1 MAVYKINESAE
12 EVKEE
17 STKVEEAVTNDY
29 RVVGVSMDV
38 AVPANKSLDDYGT
51 DGSTSGKLYQ
61 ALRGALKSVGLEMA
75 GDYVD
80 AQADHTEVYKDN
92 DYTFEFEES
101 LKEDITETPIEDI
114 DKFTAE
120 VKERFP
126 GSEVIFDGDT
136 NTIKITLDNK
146 KEEEESLK
154 EAFSGTSV
162 MTIKL
167 QRGIKADGFIIS
179 IKDTEGNEVFKQ
191 EYSYGV
197 NASYDERMANAQ
209 APYTTDILRDLVSTY
224 NVNRIEVTKGKN
236 IFKGTDVD
244 DKYVTNFKKDYLSE
258 FEGLFGES
266 VEETPEELTSDIKEE
281 TLTPEYTSDLLDMA
295 QVSFETGVRFDEG
308 DFEDS
313 EDFGKYQQLM
323 DLGPAGFYEE
333 YKDTL
338 DFDPDFVA
346 EYGVEEESLKESDST
361 VRNFT
366 IEDVDGDVV
375 DYKANSAKE
384 ASERYKK
391 DHPGSEILSV
401 YDEDDTYYDI
411 ETGDELEG

>member
-1 MAVYKINESAE
+1 MAVYKINESVE

-29 RVVGVSMDV
+29 RVVSVTMDV
-38 AVPANKSLDDYGT
+38 AMPANKSLDDYGT
-51 DGSTSGKLYQ
+51 DTSHGSGKLYR
-61 ALRGALKSVGLEMA
+61 AISGALESVGLKMA

-80 AQADHTEVYKDN
+80 AQADHTDVYKDN
-92 DYTFEFEES
+92 DYEFEFNES
-101 LKEDITETPIEDI
+101 LKEDLGTDVDEYQQWVDYDMKRYGKISDQTNKEIKEAGLQIVKDKYGDYQVIASEYDESLKDESLTENAVSNYFSPALDSFLQDMAQMYGKMTYNDI
-114 DKFTAE
+114 MDSRPEEKDLDRLNRLHREYNKEAQYESPDNEKVFKQIADE
-120 VKERFP
+120 VAYLVKR
-126 GSEVIFDGDT
+126 
-136 NTIKITLDNK
+136 NKK
-146 KEEEESLK
+146 KEEE
-154 EAFSGTSV
+154 SV
-162 MTIKL
+162 K
-167 QRGIKADGFIIS
+167 
-179 IKDTEGNEVFKQ
+179 
-191 EYSYGV
+191 
-197 NASYDERMANAQ
+197 
-209 APYTTDILRDLVSTY
+209 
-224 NVNRIEVTKGKN
+224 
-236 IFKGTDVD
+236 
-244 DKYVTNFKKDYLSE
+244 
-258 FEGLFGES
+258 
-266 VEETPEELTSDIKEE
+266 ETPEESTRDVKEE

-323 DLGPAGFYEE
+323 DLGPVGFYEE

-346 EYGVEEESLKESDST
+346 EYGVEESLKESDST

-384 ASERYKK
+384 ATERYKK

-401 YDEDDTYYDI
+401 YDEGDIYYDI